1 MKTMVIQ
8 QFDLLMEGRLSPALS
23 GKYFDAVN
31 PSYGEVFAQIADADT
46 VDVQLALSA
55 ARLGFDHGRWP
66 QMSIAERGSFLL
78 KIAALIRENAKQL
91 ADLECFSSGKTIKH
105 TTFIDVP
112 TAAETF
118 EYFGNLER
126 TWALEKQGP
135 GPLNETIK
143 NSSSVLS
150 IIEHEPMGVVVT
162 IIPWNYPL
170 IMTAWKLAPALL
182 AGNTIVLKP
191 SRVACASVMF
201 LAKLIAQIGLPKG
214 VLNIIASSR
223 AQAGQELVSSA
234 EVDMVSFT
242 GSTKTGEAVMAL
254 ASKGVKKLTL
264 ELGGKSPNIVF
275 ADCDMEAAIG
285 GSLSAIFMN
294 QGQMCTAGS
303 RLLVEDKIYQ
313 KFVEKLVARAKNLK
327 IGPADNFETEFG
339 PLVSIEQRNAVL
351 KFIEKGKQEGAKLVC
366 GGGIPNGPGHSLL
379 SPNGPGHSL
388 LSDQVRSGAYIEPTI
403 FTNVRNSMG
412 IAQEEIFGPV
422 LCVIPFTSVE
432 EAIHLAND
440 TKYGLAAMIWSKD
453 LEKANKVAR
462 RLRCGTV
469 WINTYGAFLNE
480 APFGGYKQSGYG
492 RELGLAG
499 LLEYTQIKHIAT
511 DQTHG
516 GRSLVTSW
524 F

>member
-1 MKTMVIQ
+1 MYRLNKMTITTTQ
-8 QFDLLMEGRLSPALS
+8 QFDLLMEGKLSPALS

-31 PSYGEVFAQIADADT
+31 PSNGEVFARIADADT
-46 VDVQLALSA
+46 IDVQMAVSA

-66 QMSIAERGSFLL
+66 QMSITEHGAFLL
-78 KIAALIRENAKQL
+78 KIAALIRENAKEL
-91 ADLECFSSGKTIKH
+91 ADLECASTGKTIKH

-118 EYFGNLER
+118 EHFGNLSKN
-126 TWALEKQGP
+126 LI
-135 GPLNETIK
+135 NETIK
-143 NSSSVLS
+143 HSSPVLS
-150 IIEHEPMGVVVT
+150 IVEREPMGVVVT

-182 AGNTIVLKP
+182 AGNTVVLKTSP
-191 SRVACASVMF
+191 TACASVML
-201 LAKLIAQIGLPKG
+201 LAKLVAQIGLPKG

-223 AQAGQELVSSA
+223 AQAGAELVASL

-264 ELGGKSPNIVF
+264 ELGGKSPNIIF
-275 ADCDMEAAIG
+275 ADCDMEAALG

-313 KFVEKLVARAKNLK
+313 EFVEKLVARAKNLK
-327 IGPADNFETEFG
+327 VGPADNFETEFG
-339 PLVSIEQRNAVL
+339 PLVSVEHRNSVL
-351 KFIEKGKQEGAKLVC
+351 KYIEKGKQEGAKLAY
-366 GGGIPNGPGHSLL
+366 GGRIPDGNPK
-379 SPNGPGHSL
+379 
-388 LSDQVRSGAYIEPTI
+388 GAYLEPTI
-403 FTNVRNSMG
+403 FTNVRNSMS

-422 LCVIPFTSVE
+422 LCVIPFTSAD
-432 EAIHLAND
+432 EAVHIAND

-453 LEKANKVAR
+453 LEKANKIAR

-469 WINTYGAFLNE
+469 WINTYGAFFNE
-480 APFGGYKQSGYG
+480 VPFCGYKHSGFG
-492 RELGLAG
+492 RELGLTG
-499 LLEYTQIKHIAT
+499 FWEYTQIKHIAT
-511 DQTHG
+511 DKTPG
-516 GRSLVTSW
+516 GKSLVTSW

>member
-1 MKTMVIQ
+1 LNKMTISTIH
-8 QFDLLMEGRLSPALS
+8 QFDLLIEGKVAPALS

-31 PSYGEVFAQIADADT
+31 PSNGEVFAHIADADS
-46 VDVQLALSA
+46 VDVQMAVSA

-66 QMSIAERGSFLL
+66 QMSVVERGEFLL
-78 KIAALIRENAKQL
+78 KIASLIREKSKEL
-91 ADLECFSSGKTIKH
+91 AELECASCGKTIKH

-118 EYFGNLER
+118 EYFGHLSG
-126 TWALEKQGP
+126 Q
-135 GPLNETIK
+135 LNCETIK
-143 NSSSVLS
+143 NPTGVLS
-150 IIEHEPMGVVVT
+150 IIEREPMGVVVA

-182 AGNTIVLKP
+182 SGNCVVLKLSP
-191 SRVACASVMF
+191 AACASVML
-201 LAKLIAQIGLPKG
+201 LAKLVAQVGLPKG
-214 VLNIIASSR
+214 VLNIVTSSR
-223 AQAGQELVSSA
+223 AQAGQELVSSP

-254 ASKGVKKLTL
+254 ASSGIKKLTL

-285 GSLSAIFMN
+285 GALSAIFMN

-313 KFVEKLVARAKNLK
+313 EFVEKLVARTRNLK
-327 IGPADNFETEFG
+327 IGPAENFETEFG
-339 PLVSIEQRNAVL
+339 PLVNIEHRNGVL
-351 KFIEKGKQEGAKLVC
+351 KYIEKGKKEGAKLVF
-366 GGGIPNGPGHSLL
+366 GGHIPDVNPK
-379 SPNGPGHSL
+379 
-388 LSDQVRSGAYIEPTI
+388 GAYLEPTI
-403 FTNVRNSMG
+403 FINVRNTMS

-422 LCVIPFTSVE
+422 LCVMPFSSTD
-432 EAIHLAND
+432 EAINIAND
-440 TKYGLAAMIWSKD
+440 TKYGLAAMVWSKD

-480 APFGGYKQSGYG
+480 APFGGYKQSGFG

-499 LLEYTQIKHIAT
+499 LLEYTQLKHIAT
-511 DQTHG
+511 DQTPG

>member
-1 MKTMVIQ
+1 MTTTTTQ
-8 QFDLLMEGRLSPALS
+8 QFDFFIEGRMGPALS

-31 PSYGEVFAQIADADT
+31 PSNGEVFARIADADT
-46 VDVQLALSA
+46 IDVQIAVSA

-66 QMSIAERGSFLL
+66 QMSIAQRGEFLL
-78 KIAALIRENAKQL
+78 KIAALIRENAKEL
-91 ADLECFSSGKTIKH
+91 ADLECASCGKTIKH

-112 TAAETF
+112 TAADTF
-118 EYFGNLER
+118 EYFGKLSGNLI
-126 TWALEKQGP
+126 
-135 GPLNETIK
+135 NETMK
-143 NSSSVLS
+143 HSAPVLS
-150 IIEHEPMGVVVT
+150 IIEREAVGVVVT

-182 AGNTIVLKP
+182 AGNCVVLKP
-191 SRVACASVMF
+191 SPSACASVML
-201 LAKLIAQIGLPKG
+201 LAKLASQVGLPKG

-223 AQAGQELVSSA
+223 PQAGAELVGSP
-234 EVDMVSFT
+234 EVDMVSFS

-275 ADCDMEAAIG
+275 ADCDMEAALG
-285 GSLSAIFMN
+285 GALSAIFMN

-313 KFVEKLVARAKNLK
+313 EFVEKLVAHTKNLK

-339 PLVSIEQRNAVL
+339 PLVSVGHRDAVL

-366 GGGIPNGPGHSLL
+366 GGRIPGREL
-379 SPNGPGHSL
+379 SPGEEEDSPLHK
-388 LSDQVRSGAYIEPTI
+388 GAYLEPTI
-403 FTNVRNSMG
+403 FINVRNSMS

-422 LCVIPFTSVE
+422 LCVIPFTSVN
-432 EAIHLAND
+432 EAVHIAND
-440 TKYGLAAMIWSKD
+440 TKYGLAAMVWSQD

-469 WINTYGAFLNE
+469 WINTYGVFLNE
-480 APFGGYKQSGYG
+480 IPFGGYKQSGFG

-499 LLEYTQIKHIAT
+499 LLEYTQLKHIAT
-511 DQTHG
+511 DTTPG

>member
-1 MKTMVIQ
+1 MVKMSTSVQIQ
-8 QFDLLMEGRLSPALS
+8 QFDLLMQGKLSPALS

-31 PSYGEVFAQIADADT
+31 PSNGEVFARVSDADT
-46 VDVQLALSA
+46 IDVQMAVSA

-66 QMSIAERGSFLL
+66 QMSVAQRGGFLL
-78 KIAALIRENAKQL
+78 KIASLIRENAKEL
-91 ADLECFSSGKTIKH
+91 ADLECASSGKTIKH

-118 EYFGNLER
+118 EYFGL
-126 TWALEKQGP
+126 LSGK
-135 GPLNETIK
+135 LISETIK
-143 NSSSVLS
+143 NSCPLLS
-150 IIEHEPMGVVVT
+150 IIEREPVGVVAA

-182 AGNTIVLKP
+182 AGNSVVLKP
-191 SRVACASVMF
+191 SPVACASVML
-201 LAKLIAQIGLPKG
+201 LAKLAAQAGLPKG

-223 AQAGQELVSSA
+223 ILAGQELASSP

-242 GSTKTGEAVMAL
+242 GSTKIGEAVMAL

-275 ADCDMEAAIG
+275 ADGDMGAAIG
-285 GSLSAIFMN
+285 GALSAIFMN
-294 QGQMCTAGS
+294 QGQMCAAGS
-303 RLLVEDKIYQ
+303 RLLVEDKIYRE
-313 KFVEKLVARAKNLK
+313 FVEKLVARAKKLK
-327 IGPADNFETEFG
+327 IGPADDFETEFG
-339 PLVSIEQRNAVL
+339 PLVSIEHRDRVL
-351 KFIEKGKQEGAKLVC
+351 KYIEKGKQEGAKLAC
-366 GGGIPNGPGHSLL
+366 GGKVPDINPK
-379 SPNGPGHSL
+379 
-388 LSDQVRSGAYIEPTI
+388 GAYLEPTI
-403 FTNVRNSMG
+403 FINVRNTMS

-422 LCVIPFTSVE
+422 LCVMPFTSVD
-432 EAIHLAND
+432 EAIHIAND

-480 APFGGYKQSGYG
+480 APFGGYKQSGFG
-492 RELGLAG
+492 RELGMAG
-499 LLEYTQIKHIAT
+499 LLEYTQLKTITI
-511 DQTHG
+511 DQTPG
-516 GRSLVTSW
+516 GKSLVTNW

>member
-1 MKTMVIQ
+1 MTTTTIQ
-8 QFDLLMEGRLSPALS
+8 QFNLLMEGKLSPS
-23 GKYFDAVN
+23 VGGKYFDAVN
-31 PSYGEVFAQIADADT
+31 PSNGEVFARIADADT
-46 VDVQLALSA
+46 IDVQMSVSA

-66 QMSIAERGSFLL
+66 QMSVAQRGSFLL
-78 KIAALIRENAKQL
+78 KIAALIRDNAKEL
-91 ADLECFSSGKTIKH
+91 ADLECASSGKTIKH

-112 TAAETF
+112 SAAETF
-118 EYFGNLER
+118 EYFGNLSG
-126 TWALEKQGP
+126 AL
-135 GPLNETIK
+135 NSETIK
-143 NSSSVLS
+143 NSSNVLS
-150 IIEHEPMGVVVT
+150 TIEREPVGVVVT

-170 IMTAWKLAPALL
+170 ITTAWKLAPALL
-182 AGNTIVLKP
+182 AGNTVVLKP
-191 SRVACASVMF
+191 SPVACASVMF

-223 AQAGQELVSSA
+223 TQAGGELVSSP

-303 RLLVEDKIYQ
+303 RLLVEDKIYHQ
-313 KFVEKLVARAKNLK
+313 FVDKLIARAKNLK

-339 PLVSIEQRNAVL
+339 PLVSVEHRDHVL
-351 KFIEKGKQEGAKLVC
+351 KMIESGIKEGAKLAC
-366 GGGIPNGPGHSLL
+366 GGKIPVKGDSPLL
-379 SPNGPGHSL
+379 NNVEGTVPFNN
-388 LSDQVRSGAYIEPTI
+388 GAYLEPTI
-403 FTNVRNSMG
+403 FINVRNSMS

-432 EAIHLAND
+432 EAIHIAND

-480 APFGGYKQSGYG
+480 VPFGGYKHSGMG

-499 LLEYTQIKHIAT
+499 LLEYTQLKHIAT
-511 DQTHG
+511 DQTPG

>member
-1 MKTMVIQ
+1 MTTTTTQ
-8 QFDLLMEGRLSPALS
+8 QFDLLMEGKLSPALS
-23 GKYFDAVN
+23 GKYFDAIN
-31 PSYGEVFAQIADADT
+31 PSNGEVFARIADADSI
-46 VDVQLALSA
+46 DVQMAVSA

-66 QMSIAERGSFLL
+66 QMSIAERGVYLL
-78 KIAALIRENAKQL
+78 KVAALIRENAKEL
-91 ADLECFSSGKTIKH
+91 ADLECASTGKIIKH

-112 TAAETF
+112 TAADTF
-118 EYFGNLER
+118 EYFGNLSGN
-126 TWALEKQGP
+126 LINEKMKHSAP
-135 GPLNETIK
+135 
-143 NSSSVLS
+143 VLS
-150 IIEHEPMGVVVT
+150 VIEREPVGVVAA

-182 AGNTIVLKP
+182 AGNTVVFKP
-191 SRVACASVMF
+191 SPMACASVMF
-201 LAKLIAQIGLPKG
+201 LAKLIAQVGLPKG

-223 AQAGQELVSSA
+223 AQAGQELVGSP

-242 GSTKTGEAVMAL
+242 GSTKTGEAVMVL

-275 ADCDMEAAIG
+275 ADCDMEAALG

-313 KFVEKLVARAKNLK
+313 EFVEKLVARTKNLK

-339 PLVSIEQRNAVL
+339 PLVSIEHRNAVL
-351 KFIEKGKQEGAKLVC
+351 KSIEKGKQEGAKLAC
-366 GGGIPNGPGHSLL
+366 GGEIPDINPK
-379 SPNGPGHSL
+379 
-388 LSDQVRSGAYIEPTI
+388 GAYLEPTI
-403 FTNVRNSMG
+403 FINARNTMS
-412 IAQEEIFGPV
+412 IAQEENFGPV
-422 LCVIPFTSVE
+422 LCVMPFTSAD
-432 EAIHLAND
+432 EAINIAND
-440 TKYGLAAMIWSKD
+440 SKYGLAAMIWSRD

-469 WINTYGAFLNE
+469 WVNTYGVFLNE
-480 APFGGYKQSGYG
+480 VPFGGVKQSGFG

-499 LLEYTQIKHIAT
+499 LLEYTQLKHIAT
-511 DQTHG
+511 DQTPG
-516 GRSLVTSW
+516 GRSLVTNW

>member
-1 MKTMVIQ
+1 
-8 QFDLLMEGRLSPALS
+8 
-23 GKYFDAVN
+23 
-31 PSYGEVFAQIADADT
+31 
-46 VDVQLALSA
+46 
-55 ARLGFDHGRWP
+55 
-66 QMSIAERGSFLL
+66 
-78 KIAALIRENAKQL
+78 
-91 ADLECFSSGKTIKH
+91 
-105 TTFIDVP
+105 
-112 TAAETF
+112 
-118 EYFGNLER
+118 
-126 TWALEKQGP
+126 
-135 GPLNETIK
+135 
-143 NSSSVLS
+143 
-150 IIEHEPMGVVVT
+150 
-162 IIPWNYPL
+162 
-170 IMTAWKLAPALL
+170 
-182 AGNTIVLKP
+182 
-191 SRVACASVMF
+191 
-201 LAKLIAQIGLPKG
+201 
-214 VLNIIASSR
+214 
-223 AQAGQELVSSA
+223 
-234 EVDMVSFT
+234 MVSFT

>member
-1 MKTMVIQ
+1 
-8 QFDLLMEGRLSPALS
+8 MEGRLSPALS

-31 PSYGEVFAQIADADT
+31 PSNGEVYARIADVDT
-46 VDVQLALSA
+46 VDVQMAISA

-66 QMSIAERGSFLL
+66 QMSIAERGVFLV
-78 KIAALIRENAKQL
+78 KIAALIRENAKEL
-91 ADLECFSSGKTIKH
+91 ADLECASTGKTIKH

-112 TAAETF
+112 TCADTF
-118 EYFGNLER
+118 EHFGNLSSS
-126 TWALEKQGP
+126 LI
-135 GPLNETIK
+135 NETMK
-143 NSSSVLS
+143 NSTSVLS
-150 IIEHEPMGVVVT
+150 IIEREPVGVVAA

-182 AGNTIVLKP
+182 TGNTVVFKP
-191 SRVACASVMF
+191 SPAACAAVML
-201 LAKLIAQIGLPKG
+201 LAKLAAQAGLPKG
-214 VLNIIASSR
+214 VLNIISSSR
-223 AQAGQELVSSA
+223 AEAGQELVSSP

-294 QGQMCTAGS
+294 QGQMCTAGA
-303 RLLVEDKIYQ
+303 RLLVEGKIYQ
-313 KFVEKLVARAKNLK
+313 EFIDKLVTRAKSLK

-339 PLVSIEQRNAVL
+339 PLVSIGHRDSVL
-351 KFIEKGKQEGAKLVC
+351 KAIEKGKQEGAKLAC
-366 GGGIPNGPGHSLL
+366 GGKIPDVN
-379 SPNGPGHSL
+379 
-388 LSDQVRSGAYIEPTI
+388 VRGAYLEPTI
-403 FTNVRNSMG
+403 FINVRNSMN

-422 LCVIPFTSVE
+422 LCVIPFNSVE
-432 EAIHLAND
+432 EAIHIAND
-440 TKYGLAAMIWSKD
+440 TKFGLAAMIWSKD
-453 LEKANKVAR
+453 LEKANKVAS

-469 WINTYGAFLNE
+469 WINTYGVFLNE
-480 APFGGYKQSGYG
+480 VPFGGYKQSGFG

-499 LLEYTQIKHIAT
+499 LLEFSQVKHIAT
-511 DQTHG
+511 DQTPG